1 MAACV
6 CVYDD
11 DFPRSPKTE
20 MVNSTNPVAFFSL
33 SFFIYLIL
41 VLFRSPFLAAPKKKP
56 RRWKDPP
63 LTSCC
68 RVPTI
73 FLRTDLQMVTW
84 CVLFSTG
91 NKQGGR
97 ERERENLLKTPAK
110 RKKKKVSERKHCVSP
125 GSILIRVQ
133 LSSSSPLV
141 PIEIAPINSRP
152 NEKGCWHLLCVRE
165 EKKISFFLFTSGT
178 MERINDAQV
187 ETIFFHLSLYMYRP
201 MCIYLFIVR
210 VFGCGQ
216 PLP

>member
-1 MAACV
+1 MMISPGLPKRKWSIRPILLLFFLSLSLSILFSCYFVLPSSRLLKKNPEGEKILLLPAAVACLPSFFVQTSRWSPDV
-6 CVYDD
+6 CY
-11 DFPRSPKTE
+11 FPRA
-20 MVNSTNPVAFFSL
+20 TN
-33 SFFIYLIL
+33 
-41 VLFRSPFLAAPKKKP
+41 
-56 RRWKDPP
+56 
-63 LTSCC
+63 
-68 RVPTI
+68 RVE
-73 FLRTDLQMVTW
+73 
-84 CVLFSTG
+84 
-91 NKQGGR
+91 

>member
-1 MAACV
+1 MCV
-6 CVYDD
+6 CTMMISPGLPKRKWSIRPILLLFFLSLSLSILFSCYFVLPSSRLLKKNPEGEKILLLPAAVACLPSFFVQTSRWSPDVCY
-11 DFPRSPKTE
+11 FPRA
-20 MVNSTNPVAFFSL
+20 TN
-33 SFFIYLIL
+33 
-41 VLFRSPFLAAPKKKP
+41 
-56 RRWKDPP
+56 
-63 LTSCC
+63 
-68 RVPTI
+68 RVE
-73 FLRTDLQMVTW
+73 
-84 CVLFSTG
+84 
-91 NKQGGR
+91 

>member
-41 VLFRSPFLAAPKKKP
+41 VLFRSPFLAAPKKNPEGEKILLLPAAVACLPSFFVQTSRWSPDVCYFP
-56 RRWKDPP
+56 RA
-63 LTSCC
+63 TN
-68 RVPTI
+68 RVE
-73 FLRTDLQMVTW
+73 
-84 CVLFSTG
+84 
-91 NKQGGR
+91 